1 MKNRNVMKT
10 TISALVL
17 LFVNQFA
24 HAQIAVNQLTDTL
37 TEDFNSLAETGTQ
50 NTWTQNSTLLGW
62 YGYRVANQ
70 LPVTLYRADD
80 GSANSGGLYSYGVD
94 ADRALGSLASGS
106 TGTMVFGLRMKNQTG
121 NTITSVTVSYTAE
134 QWRVASTVPNFL
146 KCFYKIDA
154 TLDGLNPDELTNKT
168 GYISVADLDVESV
181 KLNGTA
187 TKLDGNL
194 PENKKQFS
202 ATINVVWKAGEELF
216 FRWDDDDQ
224 QGSDHGLAL
233 DDLRISFS
241 NVDNAAPEV
250 LQAQFVSANLLEVK
264 FNEPVNQ
271 NDATNVSNFTLNP
284 PLQITAAKY
293 NAANYSVA
301 LTVQAQL
308 GSFYNVEVKQ
318 IKDSASVPNTLV
330 SASIQQI
337 VFNDFDGKDLFLT
350 EIMYDNPGADFL
362 EFVELFNASANP
374 IPMGGLRFTQ
384 GLELVLPEFDL
395 MPDSFVVLS
404 RTKDSFEFYFQVP
417 SIEWQGGALGNFTAN
432 TTIVLENTIAEK
444 IMDITYQTA
453 GEWPASAQGGGPSL
467 EFLNLAKNPNSG
479 NSWSPA
485 NVLACV
491 FRNDSVFATPGY
503 AMFKNDPV
511 DTTLSF
517 LNVNNKEWRVYPVP
531 FENQLT
537 IYFGDLDL
545 GISKTITMYNLW
557 NQKVAEMKQ
566 NDKELHIEMDTHL
579 LLPGVYFVEVKT
591 NHKIWYKKVIQE

>member
-17 LFVNQFA
+17 LFVNQFT

-37 TEDFNSLAETGTQ
+37 TENFNSLAETGTQ
-50 NTWTQNSTLLGW
+50 NTWSQNTTLQGW
-62 YGYRVANQ
+62 YAYRAANQ

-154 TLDGLNPDELTNKT
+154 TLDGLSSDELTNKT
-168 GYISVADLDVESV
+168 GYISVADLDVESL
-181 KLNGTA
+181 KLSGTA
-187 TKLDGNL
+187 AKLDGNL
-194 PENKKQFS
+194 PENRKQFT

-216 FRWDDDDQ
+216 LRWDDDDQ

-284 PLQITAAKY
+284 PLQITSAQY

-308 GSFYNVEVKQ
+308 GAFYDLEVKQ
-318 IKDSASVPNTLV
+318 INDSASVPNTLV
-330 SASIQQI
+330 SASVQQI

-350 EIMYDNPGADFL
+350 EIMYDNPGPDFL

-384 GLELVLPEFDL
+384 GLELMFPEFIL

-417 SIEWQGGALGNFTAN
+417 SIEWQSGALGNFTAN

-453 GEWPASAQGGGPSL
+453 GEWPATAQGGGPSL

-485 NVLACV
+485 NMLACV

-503 AMFKNDPV
+503 ATFKNDPV
-511 DTTLSF
+511 DTTLSS
-517 LNVNNKEWRVYPVP
+517 LNINTNEWNVFPVP
-531 FENQLT
+531 FDNQLT
-537 IYFGDLDL
+537 IHFGDLDL
-545 GISKTITMYNLW
+545 GTSKTITMYNLW
-557 NQKVAEMKQ
+557 NQKVAEQKQ
-566 NDKELHIEMDTHL
+566 HGKEAHVVMDTHL

-591 NHKIWYKKVIQE
+591 NHKTWYKKVIKE

>member
-37 TEDFNSLAETGTQ
+37 TENFNSLAETGTQ
-50 NTWTQNSTLLGW
+50 NTWTQNTTLQGW
-62 YGYRVANQ
+62 YAYRAANQ

-154 TLDGLNPDELTNKT
+154 TLDGLSSDELTNKT
-168 GYISVADLDVESV
+168 GYISVSDLDVESL
-181 KLNGTA
+181 KLSSTA
-187 TKLDGNL
+187 AKLDGNL

-250 LQAQFVSANLLEVK
+250 LQAQFISANLLEVK

-284 PLQITAAKY
+284 PLQITAAQY

-308 GSFYNVEVKQ
+308 GAFYDLEVKQ
-318 IKDSASVPNTLV
+318 INDSASVPNTLV

-350 EIMYDNPGADFL
+350 EIMYDNPGPDFL
-362 EFVELFNASANP
+362 EFVELFNASENP

-384 GLELVLPEFDL
+384 GLELMFPEFTL
-395 MPDSFVVLS
+395 MPDSFLVLS

-417 SIEWQGGALGNFTAN
+417 SIEWQSGALGNFTAN

-491 FRNDSVFATPGY
+491 FS
-503 AMFKNDPV
+503 
-511 DTTLSF
+511 
-517 LNVNNKEWRVYPVP
+517 
-531 FENQLT
+531 
-537 IYFGDLDL
+537 
-545 GISKTITMYNLW
+545 
-557 NQKVAEMKQ
+557 
-566 NDKELHIEMDTHL
+566 L
-579 LLPGVYFVEVKT
+579 LLQVMLCLKMT
-591 NHKIWYKKVIQE
+591 Q

>member
-37 TEDFNSLAETGTQ
+37 TENFNSLAETGTQ

-154 TLDGLNPDELTNKT
+154 SLDGLSPDELTNKT

-250 LQAQFVSANLLEVK
+250 LQAQFVSANLLELK

-308 GSFYNVEVKQ
+308 GSFYDVEVKQ

-485 NVLACV
+485 SVLACV

-517 LNVNNKEWRVYPVP
+517 LNVNNKEWKVSPVP

-545 GISKTITMYNLW
+545 GTSKTITLYNLW
-557 NQKVAEMKQ
+557 NQKVAELKQ
-566 NDKELHIEMDTHL
+566 IDKESHIEMDTHL
-579 LLPGVYFVEVKT
+579 LLPGVYFIEIRSDQ
-591 NHKIWYKKVIQE
+591 NSFYKKVIKE